1 MITACEAPS
10 ALLQVDL
17 SAPKNKK
24 QLHNSSSE
32 NYRWRHMFYTVYG
45 PCIAFY
51 VYFPPSKFTI
61 KRCNFPNFPWKFFW
75 LFVTL
80 ILTEQTPAALVRWQ
94 APMTNDWLA
103 HFQSRLYLRM
113 RRNFTKRA
121 VGIKPEAVS
130 MCSRT
135 VCLQDLNGWYKTY
148 VVRTGEETAFVCLVL
163 HIMQI
168 LLSWS
173 YLSE

>member
-1 MITACEAPS
+1 MVTSHVLYSLWTLYCFLCVFS
-10 ALLQVDL
+10 FKQVHCW
-17 SAPKNKK
+17 KV
-24 QLHNSSSE
+24 Q
-32 NYRWRHMFYTVYG
+32 F
-45 PCIAFY
+45 
-51 VYFPPSKFTI
+51 SKI
-61 KRCNFPNFPWKFFW
+61 PEPNFPWKFFW

-121 VGIKPEAVS
+121 VGIKPEAVW

-135 VCLQDLNGWYKTY
+135 VCLQDLNGWYKTS
-148 VVRTGEETAFVCLVL
+148 VVLTGEETAFVCLVL